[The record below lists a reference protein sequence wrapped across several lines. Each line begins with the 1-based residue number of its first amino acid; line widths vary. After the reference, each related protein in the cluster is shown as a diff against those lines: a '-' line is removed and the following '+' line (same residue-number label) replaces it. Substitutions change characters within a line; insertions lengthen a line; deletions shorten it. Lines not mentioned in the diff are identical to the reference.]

1 MQNML
6 NSGDPDLNGRQK
18 MKISFDPF
26 DPTSGGQ
33 NSLEVSPH
41 KSKKNIHLGA
51 QDHRLDS
58 PKSVQSDPDPNQR
71 IPEQQQQLIEQQK
84 LV

>member
-33 NSLEVSPH
+33 NSLEVSPV
-41 KSKKNIHLGA
+41 KSKKNLHFGA
-51 QDHRLDS
+51 
-58 PKSVQSDPDPNQR
+58 
-71 IPEQQQQLIEQQK
+71 
-84 LV
+84 